1 MKPILL
7 LSILFTLFACSP
19 ARDFPTTPTRW
30 TVGMVAPN
38 GNGTNLYFVRPVET
52 KGLVIESTW
61 FVDSAGRFMAGDTL
75 KFEKV
80 K

>member
-1 MKPILL
+1 
-7 LSILFTLFACSP
+7 
-19 ARDFPTTPTRW
+19 
-30 TVGMVAPN
+30 MVKPN

-52 KGLVIESTW
+52 KGLAVDCTW
-61 FVDSAGRFMAGDTL
+61 FVDSAGRFNAGDTL